1 MSKEAYYF
9 PHPQP
14 LVPTTKAQPK
24 RVGNK
29 VKWVEEGK
37 GVRRGV
43 GTTQSIYYLWFEYLK
58 RSDKYKKA
66 CGYKVAMTKEEAKEY
81 KTWRAFKGT
90 KSRRSTEEILRE
102 FGDIFKLKTDANGY
116 TDAEDFYR
124 NWWEKDNRGARLFG
138 IRAIDELK
146 QFASVEDVLSLQ
158 NDIDDYEIVVLPKN
172 LPKTIMRKRVGEL
185 ITALQSKDVDR
196 GKARYPIVSERV
208 DVESLRNCL
217 DVYDL
222 MATKEYTAVE
232 VYAKVFGI
240 KVEHKHLDLF
250 TDARSER
257 GMLRDYAVR
266 EADDIEDDDAWL
278 EANKSADMEAE
289 EQREAEALAYAE
301 RKMEWRKTQRV
312 ESAYDDGKGDF
323 FKNTR
328 ALSKAEL
335 EQLKEL
341 YIAKYLGLLVKSPKS
356 EERAKAKNYYK
367 QQVYRLLRKA
377 KANIEAVEKG
387 HFGVGH

>member
-1 MSKEAYYF
+1 MSREAYYF

-14 LVPTTKAQPK
+14 LAPTTKAQPK

-58 RSDKYKKA
+58 RSEKYKKA
-66 CGYKVAMTKEEAKEY
+66 CANNG
-81 KTWRAFKGT
+81 KGM
-90 KSRRSTEEILRE
+90 KKIYDD

-146 QFASVEDVLSLQ
+146 EFASVEDVLSLQ
-158 NDIDDYEIVVLPKN
+158 NDIDDYEIVVLPKS

-196 GKARYPIVSERV
+196 GKAKYEVVSDRV

-222 MATKEYTAVE
+222 MSTKEHTAVE

-240 KVEHKHLDLF
+240 KAEHKHLDLF

-257 GMLRDYAVR
+257 GMLRDYVCDYDKLTKEQVDDELLQS
-266 EADDIEDDDAWL
+266 EA
-278 EANKSADMEAE
+278 M
-289 EQREAEALAYAE
+289 AYAKA
-301 RKMEWRKTQRV
+301 KMEWRKTQRV
-312 ESAYDDGKGDF
+312 ASAYDDGKGDV
-323 FKNTR
+323 FKDTR
-328 ALSKAEL
+328 ALTKAEL

-341 YIAKYLGLLVKSPKS
+341 YYGQYLKILVKSPKS
-356 EERAKAKNYYK
+356 EERANAKNYYK

-387 HFGVGH
+387 YFGKGH

>member
-1 MSKEAYYF
+1 MSREAYYF

-14 LVPTTKAQPK
+14 LAPTTKAQPK

-29 VKWVEEGK
+29 VKWVEEGR

-58 RSDKYKKA
+58 RSEKYKKA
-66 CGYKVAMTKEEAKEY
+66 CANNG
-81 KTWRAFKGT
+81 KGM
-90 KSRRSTEEILRE
+90 KKIYDD

-146 QFASVEDVLSLQ
+146 EFASVEDVLSLQ

-208 DVESLRNCL
+208 DVESLYDCL
-217 DVYDL
+217 DVYDV

-232 VYAKVFGI
+232 AYAKVFGI
-240 KVEHKHLDLF
+240 KAKHKHLDLF

-257 GMLRDYAVR
+257 GMLRDYVCDYDKLTKEQVDDELLQS
-266 EADDIEDDDAWL
+266 EA
-278 EANKSADMEAE
+278 M
-289 EQREAEALAYAE
+289 AYAE
-301 RKMEWRKTQRV
+301 AKMEWRKTQRV
-312 ESAYDDGKGDF
+312 ASAYDDGKGDV
-323 FKNTR
+323 FKDTR
-328 ALSKAEL
+328 ALTKAEL

-341 YIAKYLGLLVKSPKS
+341 YYGQYLKILVKSPKS
-356 EERAKAKNYYK
+356 EERANAKNYYK

-387 HFGVGH
+387 YFGKGHQ

>member
-1 MSKEAYYF
+1 MTDKLDTNMSREAYYF

-14 LVPTTKAQPK
+14 LAPTTKAQPK

-58 RSDKYKKA
+58 RSEKYKKA
-66 CGYKVAMTKEEAKEY
+66 CANNG
-81 KTWRAFKGT
+81 KGM
-90 KSRRSTEEILRE
+90 KKIYDD
-102 FGDIFKLKTDANGY
+102 FGDIFELKTDANGY

-146 QFASVEDVLSLQ
+146 EFASVEDVLSLQ
-158 NDIDDYEIVVLPKN
+158 NDIDDYEIVVLPKS

-208 DVESLRNCL
+208 DVESLYDCL
-217 DVYDL
+217 DVYDV

-232 VYAKVFGI
+232 AYAKVFGI
-240 KVEHKHLDLF
+240 KAKHKHLDLF

-266 EADDIEDDDAWL
+266 EAGDIEDDDAWL

-289 EQREAEALAYAE
+289 AQREAEALTYAE

-312 ESAYDDGKGDF
+312 ASAYDDGKGDF
-323 FKNTR
+323 FKDTR

-356 EERAKAKNYYK
+356 EERANAKNYYK

-387 HFGVGH
+387 YFGEGH